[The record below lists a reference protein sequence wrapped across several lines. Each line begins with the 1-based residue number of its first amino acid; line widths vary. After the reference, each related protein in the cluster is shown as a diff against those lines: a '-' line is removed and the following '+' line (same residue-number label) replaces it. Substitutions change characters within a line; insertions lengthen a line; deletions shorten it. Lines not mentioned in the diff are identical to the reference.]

1 MCQEVQGVF
10 NNTSTWRSAQ
20 VPTSAAFSQIQWI
33 QYQVYAKKN
42 MLLLTKVSRTR
53 FATPAWKENWLFAR
67 KFWAFVLDV
76 TAVNPRYDSPFLL
89 HLKPEHYYVFS
100 HITTFKILS
109 RCNRWFSVEQ

>member
-1 MCQEVQGVF
+1 M
-10 NNTSTWRSAQ
+10 
-20 VPTSAAFSQIQWI
+20 PTSAAFSQIQWI

-67 KFWAFVLDV
+67 KFRAFVLDV

-109 RCNRWFSVEQ
+109 CCNR